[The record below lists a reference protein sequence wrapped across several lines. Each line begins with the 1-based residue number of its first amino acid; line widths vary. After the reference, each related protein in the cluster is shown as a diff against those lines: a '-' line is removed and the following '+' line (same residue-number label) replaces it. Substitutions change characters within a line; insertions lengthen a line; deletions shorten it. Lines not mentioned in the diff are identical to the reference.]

1 MLTALGALHRTPV
14 ADRPDDTKVIYIS
27 VDKFVRYI
35 IYNPQMAANTSI
47 TDAGEGDRV
56 TGAGELISSVD
67 LVYRRTR
74 QGILAGELEPG
85 SPLRVQELANR
96 NGVSMIPVREALR
109 KLEAEGFVESIP
121 NRGARV
127 APLSLEDMLDVYRVR
142 IVLEVEAL
150 RQAIP
155 NLTKEAIQRAR
166 ELNIVMHDH
175 SDLGRAETQRLHHE
189 LHFLLY
195 EPSGS
200 RWLLKMIQSVWDH
213 TERYRRAMAPHV
225 DLNDSRL
232 QHQRIL
238 DAIEDQDTQGALRAL
253 EAHLERSRD
262 ILANLWASSMDD
274 RAANQDGRA

>member
-1 MLTALGALHRTPV
+1 MTTPAIIKQPATAGGA
-14 ADRPDDTKVIYIS
+14 DS
-27 VDKFVRYI
+27 
-35 IYNPQMAANTSI
+35 
-47 TDAGEGDRV
+47 
-56 TGAGELISSVD
+56 AGELVSSVD
-67 LVYRRTR
+67 LVYLRTR
-74 QGILAGELEPG
+74 QAILSGELQPG
-85 SPLRVQELANR
+85 VPLRVHDLASR

-109 KLEAEGFVESIP
+109 KLESEGFVDSIP

-127 APLSLEDMLDVYRVR
+127 APLSLADMLDVYGVR

-155 NLTKEAIQRAR
+155 YLTRSAIERAYA
-166 ELNIVMHDH
+166 LNILMHE
-175 SDLGRAETQRLHHE
+175 STELGSVATQTMHHE

-225 DLNDSRL
+225 DVNDSRM

-238 DAIEDQDTQGALRAL
+238 DALSENDAPRAL
-253 EAHLERSRD
+253 KGLELHLERSRD
-262 ILANLWASSMDD
+262 ILAGLYASSFED
-274 RAANQDGRA
+274 RAAR

>member
-1 MLTALGALHRTPV
+1 MTTSATITESEEG
-14 ADRPDDTKVIYIS
+14 
-27 VDKFVRYI
+27 VR
-35 IYNPQMAANTSI
+35 AAGSN
-47 TDAGEGDRV
+47 
-56 TGAGELISSVD
+56 ELVSSVD
-67 LVYRRTR
+67 LVYLRTR
-74 QGILAGELEPG
+74 QAILSGELEPG
-85 SPLRVQELANR
+85 FPLRVQELANR

-109 KLEAEGFVESIP
+109 KLESEGFVESIP

-127 APLSLEDMLDVYRVR
+127 APLSLDDMLDVYQVR

-155 NLTKEAIQRAR
+155 HLTQAAIDRAR
-166 ELNIVMHDH
+166 VLNIRMHE
-175 SDLGRAETQRLHHE
+175 SNDLGGTPTQTLHHE

-225 DLNDSRL
+225 DMNDSRM

-238 DAIEDQDTQGALRAL
+238 DALEKQDDAGALRAL
-253 EAHLERSRD
+253 ELHLERSRD
-262 ILANLWASSMDD
+262 ILASLYASSMD
-274 RAANQDGRA
+274 GRSSRQERRT